1 MKSKMSLLPRM
12 AVNNIR
18 KNGSTY
24 FPYIGVSIFAMF
36 TYFVFDLILKNDV
49 MQTLPKAFYATV
61 LITIGFVLLGIIM
74 VPFLYYTNSFLIK
87 RRKKELGLYSILG
100 LEKKHIGI
108 MMFWESLIVYTI
120 VMAGAIALGL
130 LFSKLIFLLL
140 LNLVR
145 MPVDVAFSI
154 SPAAI
159 ADALLF
165 YAFVTGLNLFVNLVQ
180 VGKARPVELM
190 SDSRRGEKE
199 PKHIAIWTVLGAL
212 SMGAG
217 YYLAASSKLDGMI
230 FMNFFL
236 AVFLAIVG
244 TYFLFT
250 SGSIALLRFLK
261 KRKSYYYRAD
271 NFVTVSGM
279 LYRMKKNAASLSNIC
294 IFATMV
300 IITVICT
307 VSVWLCTD
315 SIIRFMRPRNFEIS
329 FVGRQE
335 ENALKLEVTEPA
347 EKDAFSQ
354 ELEKLATENG
364 VTLTDFLEREFV
376 AIDAYKEKEHFRTVE
391 AENRFDYANWYDVD
405 LMTVD
410 AYNRMENTGMS
421 LAEDEVLV
429 FTTGPDF
436 GEPEISFGSFTF
448 RVKEELKQC
457 SVRKKAQ
464 ANSFNAR
471 YLVVFAGEEQL
482 RSVAAD
488 FGVNADSALV
498 FQMAFTPVGD
508 DTSVN
513 AFAEK
518 MNTLFGEK
526 EGFAGITDYREDIT
540 DLESMYGS
548 LLFIGIFFGA
558 IFLIC
563 LLIIMYYKQVTEGFE
578 DQKNFEIMQK
588 VGMSDEEI
596 RRTIRKQILLVFTLP
611 LAGAILH
618 TIVGMKMV
626 MALMRAIGCFEIGL
640 MMWCTVA
647 VCALFAFVYSIC
659 YRRTSTAYYR
669 IVRKMN

>member
-236 AVFLAIVG
+236 AVFLVIVG

-347 EKDAFSQ
+347 EKDAFRQ

-376 AIDAYKEKEHFRTVE
+376 AIDAYKEKEHFQTVE

-548 LLFIGIFFGA
+548 LLFIGIIFGA

>member
-236 AVFLAIVG
+236 AVFLVIVG

-329 FVGRQE
+329 FMGRQE

-347 EKDAFSQ
+347 EKDAFRQ

>member
-1 MKSKMSLLPRM
+1 MKSKQSLLPRM

-18 KNGSTY
+18 KNGTTY

-61 LITIGFVLLGIIM
+61 LISIGFGLLGIIM

-87 RRKKELGLYSILG
+87 RRKCELGLYSILG

-120 VMAGAIALGL
+120 VMVGAIALGL

-145 MPVDVAFSI
+145 IPVDVAFTI
-154 SPAAI
+154 SPTAI

-199 PKHIAIWTVLGAL
+199 PKHIALWTVLGAL

-236 AVFLAIVG
+236 AVFLVIVG

-261 KRKSYYYRAD
+261 RRKSYYYRAD

-300 IITVICT
+300 IITVTCT

-315 SIIRFMRPRNFEIS
+315 SIIRFMRPRNFEIN

-335 ENALKLEVTEPA
+335 ENVLRQEVTEPA
-347 EKDAFSQ
+347 EKDAFRQ
-354 ELEKLATENG
+354 ELEKLATEYG

-376 AIDAYKEKEHFRTVE
+376 AIEAYKEKSQFRAAE
-391 AENRFDYANWYDVD
+391 AEDRADYANWYGAD
-405 LMTVD
+405 LMTAD

-421 LAEDEVLV
+421 LGEDEVLV

-436 GEPEISFGSFTF
+436 GEPEISLGNFSF
-448 RVKEELKQC
+448 RVKEELKEC
-457 SVRKKAQ
+457 SIRKKAQ
-464 ANSFNAR
+464 GNSFNAR
-471 YLVVFAGEEQL
+471 YLIVFAGEEQL
-482 RSVAAD
+482 RNVAAD
-488 FGVNADSALV
+488 FGVDADNALV

-508 DTSVN
+508 DASVN

-518 MNTLFGEK
+518 VNTLFSGK
-526 EGFAGITDYREDIT
+526 EGFAGITDYRKDIT

>member
-236 AVFLAIVG
+236 AVFLVIVG

-329 FVGRQE
+329 FMGRQE

-347 EKDAFSQ
+347 EKDAFRQ

-376 AIDAYKEKEHFRTVE
+376 AIDAYKEKEHFQTVE

-488 FGVNADSALV
+488 FGVNADSTLV

>member
-236 AVFLAIVG
+236 AVFLVIVG

-335 ENALKLEVTEPA
+335 ENALKLEVAEPA
-347 EKDAFSQ
+347 EKDAFRQ

-364 VTLTDFLEREFV
+364 VTLTDFLERELV

-548 LLFIGIFFGA
+548 LLFIGIIFGA

-596 RRTIRKQILLVFTLP
+596 RCTIRKQILLVFTLP

-626 MALMRAIGCFEIGL
+626 MALMRVIGCFEIGL

>member
-236 AVFLAIVG
+236 AVFLVIVG

-376 AIDAYKEKEHFRTVE
+376 AIDAYKEKEHFQTVE

>member
-236 AVFLAIVG
+236 AVFLVIVG

-329 FVGRQE
+329 FMGRQE

-347 EKDAFSQ
+347 EKDAFRQ

-376 AIDAYKEKEHFRTVE
+376 AIDAYKEKEHFQTVE